1 MIDFD
6 ELVGYVVGGD
16 EAGALALTRRAMET
30 GVPAREILE
39 KGLVRALDIVGGQFA
54 RGEIYFPELLLA
66 GDAMKE
72 SLELLKPA
80 LSRGGGIRAG
90 KYIIGTVRGDLH
102 DIGKNIVIM
111 MLEGNGWE
119 VVDLGIDV
127 SPEQFCRAV
136 ADEGCDIVGLGA
148 YVSLSMPEIEATI
161 SALKEAGLRD
171 KVKVMIGGVPV
182 SQEFADR
189 VGADSYGA
197 TAVDAV
203 IEAKKLQK
211 TR

>member
-1 MIDFD
+1 MINYD
-6 ELVGYVVGGD
+6 ELVNCVVGGD
-16 EAGALALTRRAMET
+16 EAGALALTRRAVES
-30 GVPAREILE
+30 GVPAREVLE
-39 KGLVRALDIVGGQFA
+39 KGLVPALDIVGGQFA
-54 RGEIYFPELLLA
+54 RGEVYFPELLLA

-72 SLELLKPA
+72 SLELLKPE
-80 LSRGGGIRAG
+80 LSRGGGPRVG
-90 KYIIGTVRGDLH
+90 KYVIGTVRGDLH

-136 ADEGCDIVGLGA
+136 AEGCDIVGLGA
-148 YVSLSMPEIEATI
+148 YVSLSMPEVEATI

-171 KVKVMIGGVPV
+171 RVKVMVGGVPV
-182 SQEFADR
+182 NQEFARR
-189 VGADSYGA
+189 VGADAYGA

-203 IEAKKLQK
+203 MEARKL
-211 TR
+211 RSAR